1 MTRKAPNREIG
12 ATVLLSIL
20 GLALATPSWAL
31 DDKPVELVQARS
43 EVPEELLLDIGIQL
57 FDPGLPDDEYER
69 YMLEEK
75 GIFSDVRNAEARYL
89 PMRLK
94 QTLEMSGY
102 WGAVRIVPVSHV
114 IDLRIGGTIYK
125 SNGKDL
131 EIDLI
136 AVDARGKKWLD
147 KRYKGEANPI
157 VYKETETDRE
167 PFQSLYNKIAN
178 DLLKVAKKLDA
189 EDVQEVR
196 RVAELRFAKYL
207 APIAF
212 GDYLEVKKSKYKI
225 EKLPSYE
232 DPMML
237 RLADIRERD
246 FMFVDTLNEYYADFH
261 AQIDPAYDSWRSY
274 AYEEQLAYDKLTKQG
289 RLEKILGAAAIV
301 GGVVAA
307 TRGGRAGQGVGQVG
321 IMGGMA
327 VLQNGFQK
335 SEEAKMHREALREL
349 AASFDSEVAPILIDV
364 DGEVLRLTGSVGT
377 QYDTWRQIL
386 RQIFAAETGLPLDP
400 NAAPIPASGGP
411 PKN

>member
-1 MTRKAPNREIG
+1 MTRKAPNHEIG

-102 WGAVRIVPVSHV
+102 WGAVRIVPASHV

-125 SNGKDL
+125 SNGKNL

-261 AQIDPAYDSWRSY
+261 AQIDPAYDSWRAY
-274 AYEEQLAYDKLTKQG
+274 AYEEQLALDKLTKQG

-301 GGVVAA
+301 GGVIAA

-321 IMGGMA
+321 ILGGMA

-400 NAAPIPASGGP
+400 NAAPIPASSSP
-411 PKN
+411 SKN

>member
-1 MTRKAPNREIG
+1 MTRKAPNRGLE
-12 ATVLLSIL
+12 ATFLLGIL
-20 GLALATPSWAL
+20 GLALATPSWAF
-31 DDKPVELVQARS
+31 DYDPVELVQAQS
-43 EVPEELLLDIGIQL
+43 EVPEELLLDVGIQL

-75 GIFSDVRNAEARYL
+75 GIYADVRKSEARYF

-102 WGAVRIVPVSHV
+102 WGAVRIVPASHV
-114 IDLRIGGTIYK
+114 VDLRIGGTIYK
-125 SNGKDL
+125 SNGKDV

-136 AVDARGKKWLD
+136 VVDARGKKWLD
-147 KRYKGEANPI
+147 KRFKGEANPA
-157 VYKETETDRE
+157 VYKETEGDRE

-178 DLLKVAKKLDA
+178 DLLKAAQKFDA

-196 RVAELRFAKYL
+196 RVAELRFANYL

-212 GDYLEVKKSKYKI
+212 SDYLEFKKNNYKI

-246 FMFVDTLNEYYADFH
+246 FMFVDTLNEYYADFY

-274 AYEEQLAYDKLTKQG
+274 AYEEQLAYEKLTRQG
-289 RLEKILGAAAIV
+289 KWEKILGGAAII
-301 GGVVAA
+301 GGVIAA
-307 TRGGRAGQGVGQVG
+307 TRGGRAGQGVGQAGIIVG
-321 IMGGMA
+321 SM
-327 VLQNGFQK
+327 VLQDGFQK

-364 DGEVLRLTGSVGT
+364 NGEVLRLTGSVGA

-411 PKN
+411 SKN

>member
-1 MTRKAPNREIG
+1 MTRKAPNRGAG
-12 ATVLLSIL
+12 ATLLLGIL

-31 DDKPVELVQARS
+31 DHKPIKLVQAQA
-43 EVPEELLLDIGIQL
+43 EVPEEMLLDVGIQL

-69 YMLEEK
+69 YTLEDK
-75 GIFSDVRNAEARYL
+75 GIFADVRNSEARYL

-102 WGAVRIVPVSHV
+102 WGAVRIVPAVHLV
-114 IDLRIGGTIYK
+114 DLRIGGAIYK
-125 SNGKDL
+125 SNGRDL

-147 KRYKGEANPI
+147 KRYKGEANPV
-157 VYKETETDRE
+157 VYKETEADRE

-178 DLLKVAKKLDA
+178 DLLKVAQKLDE

-196 RVAELRFAKYL
+196 RVAELRFANYL

-212 GDYLEVKKSKYKI
+212 GDYLKVKKNKYKI

-237 RLADIRERD
+237 RLAEIRERD

-261 AQIDPAYDSWRSY
+261 AQIDPAYDSWRAY

-289 RLEKILGAAAIV
+289 RLEKILGAAAII
-301 GGVVAA
+301 GGVIAA
-307 TRGGRAGQGVGQVG
+307 TRGGRVGQTAGQVG
-321 IMGGMA
+321 VLGGMA
-327 VLQNGFQK
+327 ILNDGFQK
-335 SEEAKMHREALREL
+335 SEEAKMHRESLREL

-364 DGEVLRLTGSVGT
+364 NGEVLRLTGSVRT

-400 NAAPIPASGGP
+400 NAGPIPASPGP
-411 PKN
+411 SKN

>member
-1 MTRKAPNREIG
+1 MTRKAPNRGLE
-12 ATVLLSIL
+12 ATLLLGIL
-20 GLALATPSWAL
+20 GLTLATPSWAL
-31 DDKPVELVQARS
+31 DDKPVELVQAQS
-43 EVPEELLLDIGIQL
+43 EVPEELLLDVGIQL

-75 GIFSDVRNAEARYL
+75 GIYADVRNSEARYF

-102 WGAVRIVPVSHV
+102 WGAVRIVPASHV
-114 IDLRIGGTIYK
+114 VDLRIGGTIHK

-136 AVDARGKKWLD
+136 VVDARGKKWLD
-147 KRYKGEANPI
+147 RRYKGEANPI

-167 PFQSLYNKIAN
+167 PFQSLYNEIAN
-178 DLLKVAKKLDA
+178 DLLKVAQKLDQ

-196 RVAELRFAKYL
+196 RVAELRFANYL

-212 GDYLEVKKSKYKI
+212 SDYLEVKKNKYKI

-246 FMFVDTLNEYYADFH
+246 FMFVDTLNEYYADFY

-274 AYEEQLAYDKLTKQG
+274 AYEEQLAYEKLAGQG
-289 RLEKILGAAAIV
+289 KWEKVLGVGAII
-301 GGVVAA
+301 GGVIAA
-307 TRGGRAGQGVGQVG
+307 TRGGRAGQAAGQAGIVVGS
-321 IMGGMA
+321 M
-327 VLQNGFQK
+327 VLQDGFQK

-364 DGEVLRLTGSVGT
+364 EGEVLRLTGSVGT

-400 NAAPIPASGGP
+400 NAASIPASGGP
-411 PKN
+411 SKN

>member
-1 MTRKAPNREIG
+1 MTRKAPTRGLG
-12 ATVLLSIL
+12 ATLLLGIL

-31 DDKPVELVQARS
+31 DDKPVELVLAQS
-43 EVPEELLLDIGIQL
+43 EVPEESLLDVGIQL
-57 FDPGLPDDEYER
+57 FDPGLPNDEYER

-75 GIFSDVRNAEARYL
+75 GVYADVRKSEARYF

-102 WGAVRIVPVSHV
+102 WGAVRIVPASHV
-114 IDLRIGGTIYK
+114 VDLRIGGTIHK
-125 SNGKDL
+125 SNGTDL

-136 AVDARGKKWLD
+136 VVDARGKKWFD
-147 KRYKGEANPI
+147 RRYKGEANPI
-157 VYKETETDRE
+157 VYKDTETDRE
-167 PFQSLYNKIAN
+167 PFQSLYNEIAN
-178 DLLKVAKKLDA
+178 DLLKVAQKLNE

-196 RVAELRFAKYL
+196 RVAELRFANYL

-212 GDYLEVKKSKYKI
+212 GDYLEVKKNKYKI

-232 DPMML
+232 DPMMSH
-237 RLADIRERD
+237 LADIRERD

-274 AYEEQLAYDKLTKQG
+274 AYEERLAYEKLTKQG
-289 RLEKILGAAAIV
+289 RLEKILGGAAII
-301 GGVVAA
+301 GGVIAA
-307 TRGGRAGQGVGQVG
+307 TRGGRAGQGVGQAG
-321 IMGGMA
+321 ILGGMA
-327 VLQNGFQK
+327 VLNDGFQK

-364 DGEVLRLTGSVGT
+364 EGEVLRLTGSVST
-377 QYDTWRQIL
+377 QYDTWREIL
-386 RQIFAAETGLPLDP
+386 RQMFAAETGLPLDP

-411 PKN
+411 SKN